1 MIANNLPLTELARTA
16 IGVYAQH
23 LGMNI
28 EGDTVVLRNDDTLLV
43 ATTSIR
49 QIDSTVR
56 CYLYVAMKIGAL
68 GKIVGRYTRTEGQAA
83 VVAAR
88 AESNRGV
95 LRAIINCIWI
105 DRTY

>member
-1 MIANNLPLTELARTA
+1 
-16 IGVYAQH
+16 
-23 LGMNI
+23 MNI

-68 GKIVGRYTRTEGQAA
+68 GKVVGRYTRTEGQAA

-88 AESNRGV
+88 AENNRSV
-95 LRAIINCIWI
+95 LRAIINCVWI
-105 DRTY
+105 DRTN